1 MSNRYFLP
9 REFAGND
16 PIFSNGGLL
25 DRMFDTSF
33 PWKVLKAVNDL
44 APSEQKSDFL
54 PKIDVKSDAKAYSV
68 QAEIPGVQKDEV
80 KVEVHDGM
88 LILSGEKKEEVSE
101 GEGTTKHVV
110 ERRYGSFERSM
121 TLPDDADIDNIRAA
135 HKNGVL
141 TITIPRTQP
150 KENKKAIDIQS
161 EDA

>member
-1 MSNRYFLP
+1 
-9 REFAGND
+9 
-16 PIFSNGGLL
+16 
-25 DRMFDTSF
+25 
-33 PWKVLKAVNDL
+33 
-44 APSEQKSDFL
+44 
-54 PKIDVKSDAKAYSV
+54 
-68 QAEIPGVQKDEV
+68 
-80 KVEVHDGM
+80 M

-121 TLPDDADIDNIRAA
+121 TLPDDADIDNIRAS

-141 TITIPRTQP
+141 TITIPRIQP

>member
-9 REFAGND
+9 REFTGND

-33 PWKVLKAVNDL
+33 PWKVLKAVNDF

-54 PKIDVKSDAKAYSV
+54 PIIDVKSDAKAYSV

-121 TLPDDADIDNIRAA
+121 TLPDDADIDNIQAS

-150 KENKKAIDIQS
+150 KENKKAIDIKS